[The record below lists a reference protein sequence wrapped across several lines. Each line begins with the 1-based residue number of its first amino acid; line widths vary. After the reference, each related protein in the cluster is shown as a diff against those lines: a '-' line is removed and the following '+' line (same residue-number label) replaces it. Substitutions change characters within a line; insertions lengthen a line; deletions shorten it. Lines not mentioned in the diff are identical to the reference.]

1 MFFIDRVGSAAAE
14 EPPRKKKKTAVIANL
29 VIGNV
34 LPLNTM
40 PEGTIICNI
49 EAKPG
54 DRGKLAKCSGDYATV
69 LTHSGG
75 KTRVR

>member
-34 LPLNTM
+34 LPLHTV
-40 PEGTIICNI
+40 PEGTVICNI
-49 EAKPG
+49 EAG
-54 DRGKLAKCSGDYATV
+54 GRDGTLVTCSGDCATV
-69 LTHSGG
+69 LKHSGG

>member
-1 MFFIDRVGSAAAE
+1 MIVARRA
-14 EPPRKKKKTAVIANL
+14 PANL

-75 KTRVR
+75 KTRVRWDFANFCTQ